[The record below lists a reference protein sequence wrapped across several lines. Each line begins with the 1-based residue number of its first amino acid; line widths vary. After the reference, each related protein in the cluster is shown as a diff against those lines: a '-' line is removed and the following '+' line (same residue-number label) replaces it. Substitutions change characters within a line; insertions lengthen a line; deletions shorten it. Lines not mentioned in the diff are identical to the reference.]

1 MLQSA
6 LQPSAS
12 CTSLSSDTTHA
23 ASTSSFSMPL
33 RRMLKQGYMST
44 GNVDQRDGA
53 VVSYLYKLQEH
64 RKVCVCEG
72 RYEEARVTAGGFA
85 YWRFMKH
92 THTHT
97 RTHTHRHTHTHT
109 NKHTHT
115 HTQTH
120 TQTHTRTHTCTRK
133 QTHTHVRT
141 HAHTQILCIVVVPQS
156 KAGCQPKL
164 CCPGPKC
171 SQEVLVPGLEHQ
183 PSLPFGSSNHIL
195 YLSFAGDL

>member
-97 RTHTHRHTHTHT
+97 RTHTHRHTHILIH
-109 NKHTHT
+109 
-115 HTQTH
+115 
-120 TQTHTRTHTCTRK
+120 THTRTHT
-133 QTHTHVRT
+133 HTHSHTYKHTFDAFLIAISIYKKQCIPCENART
-141 HAHTQILCIVVVPQS
+141 NIITSWLQGAVSS
-156 KAGCQPKL
+156 KADIKCQNTL
-164 CCPGPKC
+164 
-171 SQEVLVPGLEHQ
+171 
-183 PSLPFGSSNHIL
+183 F
-195 YLSFAGDL
+195 